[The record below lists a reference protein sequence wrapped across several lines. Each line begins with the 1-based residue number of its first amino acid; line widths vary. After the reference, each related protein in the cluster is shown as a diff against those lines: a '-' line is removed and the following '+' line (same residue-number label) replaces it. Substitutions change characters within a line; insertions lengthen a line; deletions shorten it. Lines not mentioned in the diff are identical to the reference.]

1 METMAIAET
10 TSSGQGRGRRGR
22 FKITAGILLALL
34 PVTGGVAF
42 FLLQLMGSA
51 AAGVTGGCGGG

>member
-1 METMAIAET
+1 MDMMTIAAT
-10 TSSGQGRGRRGR
+10 TSSDQGRARRGR
-22 FKITAGILLALL
+22 LKIVAGILLALL
-34 PVTGGVAF
+34 PVTGGIAF